1 MSLTSSQKSIIKATV
16 PVLAEHGLAIT
27 KLFYKN
33 LLREIPSLNDVF
45 NTANQANGAQPG
57 ALAYSLHAY
66 AQNIDDLA
74 ALSAFVE
81 RVNQKHASLYV
92 RPEQYQVVGRY
103 LLAAM
108 GNVLGDALTPEIL
121 EAWTAA
127 YWQLANL
134 MITREAEIY
143 SQEATWSDWRSFRIV
158 RKVHETAEITS
169 FYLAPTDGKRL
180 PMYRPGQYIS
190 VQVDVESLKYS
201 QARQYSLSRAARVE
215 GDSYRISVKREKGL
229 SVAAAKA
236 DGHNAEDIQARPGYV
251 SNVLHDH
258 KHVGDVVQ
266 VSHPA
271 GEFYLEPTSG
281 GSDVESASYR
291 PDHPV
296 VLISAGVGITP
307 MMAMLEAMLCTS
319 AAQERVDGYAGT
331 NNGSKAK
338 TVCTCPF
345 TSDGD
350 ANANEALKTSGY
362 TGSTSVST
370 GLQNGHASIHTNGHT
385 VSPSPQSKN
394 VTISSTTAPKIHFIH
409 ATRSSL
415 HIPFLPHLQSL
426 QHSHPAQLR
435 LTIFNPSPSPM
446 AQEGLDWSFRER
458 FSIKRLQKDGLL
470 DSALEDEGSVYFVC
484 GPEGFMADVR
494 RGLESAGVERERVR
508 VENFGAGV

>member
-16 PVLAEHGLAIT
+16 PVLAEHGLTIT

-33 LLREIPSLNDVF
+33 LLQEIPSLNDVF

-66 AQNIDDLA
+66 AKNIDNLT
-74 ALSAFVE
+74 ALSAFIE

-92 RPEQYQVVGRY
+92 RPEQYQVVGKY

-108 GNVLGDALTPEIL
+108 GDVLGDALTPEIL
-121 EAWTAA
+121 DAWTAA

-143 SQEATWSDWRSFRIV
+143 SQEATWSDWRPFRIV
-158 RKVHETAEITS
+158 RKVHETADITS
-169 FYLAPTDGKRL
+169 FYLAPIDGKRL
-180 PMYRPGQYIS
+180 PMYHPGQYIS

-201 QARQYSLSRAARVE
+201 QARQYSLSQAARVE

-229 SVAAAKA
+229 SATAAKA
-236 DGHNAEDIQARPGYV
+236 DGQDAEDIQARPGYV

-258 KHVGDVVQ
+258 KDVGDVVQ

-281 GSDVESASYR
+281 GSDVESANYV

-307 MMAMLEAMLCTS
+307 MMAMLGAMLCTT
-319 AAQERVDGYAGT
+319 AQERAKGYAET
-331 NNGSKAK
+331 NASMAK
-338 TVCTCPF
+338 TVSICPF

-350 ANANEALKTSGY
+350 ANGSEAPKTSGR
-362 TGSTSVST
+362 TDSTSVST
-370 GLQNGHASIHTNGHT
+370 ALQNGHASIHINGHT
-385 VSPSPQSKN
+385 VSPSPQSN
-394 VTISSTTAPKIHFIH
+394 NQTTASITAPKIHFIH

-426 QHSHPAQLR
+426 QHSHPTQLR

-446 AQEGLDWSFRER
+446 AQEGLDWHFRER
-458 FSIKRLQKDGLL
+458 FSMKRLQKDGLL

-484 GPEGFMADVR
+484 GPEGFMADVK
-494 RGLESAGVERERVR
+494 GELESAGVEGERVR